1 MNIADVIKS
10 ESSNAYHIFLYPHKS
25 GAWGCCGCSAKLLH
39 LLYPNIYYS
48 EKPVSGWGDACP
60 VTIIDLMTLE
70 HLIDNFPPKERSEE
84 RIVFE
89 IPEGWLLYLH

>member
-1 MNIADVIKS
+1 MELADALTFESTNTQNI
-10 ESSNAYHIFLYPHKS
+10 YLYYYKVGTWS
-25 GAWGCCGCSAKLLH
+25 CCGRSAKLLY

-48 EKPVSGWGDACP
+48 EKPISGWGDVYP

>member
-1 MNIADVIKS
+1 MALTDALTLEKTNTR
-10 ESSNAYHIFLYPHKS
+10 HIYLYYYKV
-25 GAWGCCGCSAKLLH
+25 GAWSCCGCSAKLLH

-84 RIVFE
+84 RMVFE